1 MRLEAMAE
9 LSELLY
15 QLCSVT
21 GPKTLQEME
30 IEMEMEM
37 KRKMKEKNQDSALKF
52 TDHARGQLNGGFY
65 GSNAKVRNICFFNFM
80 VYICACKHF

>member
-37 KRKMKEKNQDSALKF
+37 KRKMKEKESPAPPPTEFSPILTKQFLVAMEF
-52 TDHARGQLNGGFY
+52 P
-65 GSNAKVRNICFFNFM
+65 NF
-80 VYICACKHF
+80 